1 MLDCRDCKYCKK
13 ISLSIHRD
21 AFCKFKDYWTRH
33 DNATY
38 CVMHTLKWYIR
49 IRNFFWREK

>member
-1 MLDCRDCKYCKK
+1 MLDCRDCQSCKK

-21 AFCKFKDYWTRH
+21 AFCKFKNYWVRH

-38 CVMHTLKWYIR
+38 CAMYTLKWWIR